1 MIIRRPADE
10 RGHADHGWLDT
21 YHTFSFAH
29 YHDPAHMGFRDLR
42 VINDDIVAA
51 GQGFGTHG
59 HRDMEIVTYVVEG
72 ELEHRDSLGTGS
84 VLRRG
89 DVQRMSAGSGVTH
102 SEFNHSRTDDL
113 RLLQI
118 WVLPE
123 AAGITPGYQEKRF
136 DDDAK
141 RGRLRLLVAPGG
153 AGGVGGTDGA
163 LDIHQDVRLYAS
175 LLDKGAEARHELAPG
190 RHAWV
195 QVVSGRLN
203 VNGVELAHGDGA
215 AVSDETRLQFAALDD
230 VEFLLFDLN

>member
-1 MIIRRPADE
+1 MMTKRPAAE

-21 YHTFSFAH
+21 HHTFSFAH
-29 YHDPAHMGFRDLR
+29 YHDPAHMGFRSLR
-42 VINDDIVAA
+42 VINDDVVSP

-59 HRDMEIVTYVVEG
+59 HRDMEIITYVIDG
-72 ELEHRDSLGTGS
+72 ALEHKDSLGTGS

-102 SEFNHSRTDDL
+102 SEFNHSRTDGL

-123 AAGITPGYQEKRF
+123 AAGITPGYQEKRY

-141 RGRLRLLVAPGG
+141 RGRLRLIVAPDG
-153 AGGVGGTDGA
+153 AEGA

-175 LLDKGAEARHELAPG
+175 LLDKGAGVRHELQSG

-195 QVVSGRLN
+195 QVVSGRLAI
-203 VNGVELAHGDGA
+203 NGVELAHGDGA
-215 AVSDETRLQFAALDD
+215 AVSDETQLEFAALDD

>member
-1 MIIRRPADE
+1 MITTRPANE

-59 HRDMEIVTYVVEG
+59 HRDMEIITYVIDG
-72 ELEHRDSLGTGS
+72 ALEHRDSLGTGS

-123 AAGITPGYQEKRF
+123 TRGTTPGYEEKRF

-141 RGRLRLLVAPGG
+141 RGQLRLLVAPGG
-153 AGGVGGTDGA
+153 TGGA

-175 LLDKGAEARHELAPG
+175 LLDKGAGVRRELQSG

-195 QVVSGRLN
+195 QVVRGRLAL
-203 VNGVELAHGDGA
+203 NGVELAHGDGA
-215 AVSDETRLQFAALDD
+215 AVSDETQLDFAALDD